1 MMKNPEIKELWTQL
15 RVKFPQHFNDT
26 AGTFIYKKLKLGS
39 TLKVNLQQKQKTKLR
54 RRIGKWIDTQKQITR
69 TTKCLKTI
77 AQSGLRSL
85 PKMLKS

>member
-1 MMKNPEIKELWTQL
+1 MKNPESRELWTQL
-15 RVKFPQHFNDT
+15 RVKFPQHFND
-26 AGTFIYKKLKLGS
+26 ARWDFH
-39 TLKVNLQQKQKTKLR
+39 LQEAQA
-54 RRIGKWIDTQKQITR
+54 WIDAKGKPKQIAKDEVEKKIGTWINTKRKITR